1 MEQNKD
7 ERTQVLD
14 LGRASPDPQF
24 RVASPSG
31 QAGGVAFDLGSGQ
44 QSPNVAAGNAVPPL
58 GLGSA
63 SFNSS
68 SSGSSF
74 GDTSQNVPTIGF
86 QNVFTQ
92 DVKMV
97 KQQKASPVMQM
108 LAAIVVVM
116 FMLVAAAWYTT
127 GDLLGVLANPS
138 QIVNIFGFQ
147 DDESLSADAGPDASS
162 KAVAGVQKPE
172 AQAPVTSKVEAVQ
185 PLANQAVPTGEDN
198 VWSHV
203 KNELGGE
210 LPKRGASLS
219 ADQEATFKAGLAH
232 EFNYQHYK
240 TVLDLAAINAPGSEE
255 MLRQAL
261 ESKKFWIR
269 MRALIALADMGDE
282 VTDND
287 VREALGDAHSE
298 LRARFFK
305 RFEKSA
311 CSVGCFYVARAAL
324 KHLDASG
331 RDQALKVVSREA
343 SDIRDVYMIA
353 ATFDRH
359 EGVRQTAQNWL
370 STQSIDQAVLQDVK
384 SRYGIAH

>member
-7 ERTQVLD
+7 DRTQVLD
-14 LGRASPDPQF
+14 LGLKSPDPQF

-31 QAGGVAFDLGSGQ
+31 QAGDAAFDLGSGQ
-44 QSPNVAAGNAVPPL
+44 QSPNVAAVSAVPPL
-58 GLGSA
+58 ALGSPG
-63 SFNSS
+63 FNSS

-97 KQQKASPVMQM
+97 NGQKASPVMQM
-108 LAAIVVVM
+108 LAAVVVVI
-116 FMLVAAAWYTT
+116 FMLVAAAWYVT

-138 QIVNIFGFQ
+138 EIVNIFGFQ
-147 DDESLSADAGPDASS
+147 DDESLTADAGPDVSS
-162 KAVAGVQKPE
+162 KDV
-172 AQAPVTSKVEAVQ
+172 AQAQIPAAANVEAVQ
-185 PLANQAVPTGEDN
+185 QPTSQTIPTGEAN
-198 VWSHV
+198 VWSQV

-210 LPKRGASLS
+210 LPQRGAKLS
-219 ADQEATFKAGLAH
+219 ADQEARLTAGLTH
-232 EFNYQHYK
+232 EFNYQRYK

-255 MLRQAL
+255 LLRQAL

-269 MRALIALADMGDE
+269 MRALIALADMGAE

-287 VREALGDAHSE
+287 VHEALGDAHSE

-324 KHLDASG
+324 KHLDTPG
-331 RDQALKVVSREA
+331 REQALKVVSREA
-343 SDIRDVYMIA
+343 SNIRDVYMIA

-384 SRYGIAH
+384 SRYGLAH

>member
-1 MEQNKD
+1 M
-7 ERTQVLD
+7 QVL
-14 LGRASPDPQF
+14 
-24 RVASPSG
+24 
-31 QAGGVAFDLGSGQ
+31 
-44 QSPNVAAGNAVPPL
+44 AAV
-58 GLGSA
+58 
-63 SFNSS
+63 
-68 SSGSSF
+68 
-74 GDTSQNVPTIGF
+74 
-86 QNVFTQ
+86 
-92 DVKMV
+92 
-97 KQQKASPVMQM
+97 
-108 LAAIVVVM
+108 VVVM

-127 GDLLGVLANPS
+127 GDLLGVLANPLE
-138 QIVNIFGFQ
+138 IVNILGFQ
-147 DDESLSADAGPDASS
+147 DDESLTADAGADPSS
-162 KAVAGVQKPE
+162 KVVEQVQKP
-172 AQAPVTSKVEAVQ
+172 VTSNVDVVQ
-185 PLANQAVPTGEDN
+185 PPASQAVPTGEDN

-210 LPKRGASLS
+210 LPKRGTSLS

-232 EFNYQHYK
+232 EFNYQRYK

-343 SDIRDVYMIA
+343 SNIRDVYMIA

-384 SRYGIAH
+384 SRYGLAH

>member
-7 ERTQVLD
+7 EMTQVLD
-14 LGRASPDPQF
+14 LGLASPDPQF
-24 RVASPSG
+24 RVTAPSG
-31 QAGGVAFDLGSGQ
+31 QAGGAAFDLGSGQ
-44 QSPNVAAGNAVPPL
+44 QSPNVAAGNALPPL
-58 GLGSA
+58 ALGS
-63 SFNSS
+63 SGFNSS

-108 LAAIVVVM
+108 LAAVVVVI
-116 FMLVAAAWYTT
+116 FMLVAAAWYVT

-138 QIVNIFGFQ
+138 EIVNIFGFQ
-147 DDESLSADAGPDASS
+147 DEESLTADAGPDLSS
-162 KAVAGVQKPE
+162 KVV
-172 AQAPVTSKVEAVQ
+172 AQAQEPVNSDVEAVQ
-185 PLANQAVPTGEDN
+185 QPASQAVPTREAN
-198 VWSHV
+198 VWSQV
-203 KNELGGE
+203 KNKLGGE

-240 TVLDLAAINAPGSEE
+240 TVLDLAVMNAPGSEE
-255 MLRQAL
+255 LLRQAL

-287 VREALGDAHSE
+287 VREALGNAHSE

-324 KHLDASG
+324 KHLDAPG

-370 STQSIDQAVLQDVK
+370 TTQSIDQAVLQDVK

>member
-14 LGRASPDPQF
+14 LGLKSPDPQF
-24 RVASPSG
+24 RVTSPSG
-31 QAGGVAFDLGSGQ
+31 QAGGAAFDLGSGQ

-58 GLGSA
+58 ALGS
-63 SFNSS
+63 SGFNSS

-108 LAAIVVVM
+108 LAAVVVVI

-147 DDESLSADAGPDASS
+147 DDESLTADAGPDVSS
-162 KAVAGVQKPE
+162 KAVAQ
-172 AQAPVTSKVEAVQ
+172 AQEPVNSNVEAVQ
-185 PLANQAVPTGEDN
+185 QPASQTSQTSPTGEAN
-198 VWSHV
+198 VWSQV
-203 KNELGGE
+203 KNELGDE

-219 ADQEATFKAGLAH
+219 ADQETTFKAGLAH

-255 MLRQAL
+255 LLRQAL

-269 MRALIALADMGDE
+269 MRALIALADMGAE

-287 VREALGDAHSE
+287 VREALGNAHSE

-324 KHLDASG
+324 KHLDAPG

-370 STQSIDQAVLQDVK
+370 MTQSIDKGVLQDVK
-384 SRYGIAH
+384 RRYGIAH